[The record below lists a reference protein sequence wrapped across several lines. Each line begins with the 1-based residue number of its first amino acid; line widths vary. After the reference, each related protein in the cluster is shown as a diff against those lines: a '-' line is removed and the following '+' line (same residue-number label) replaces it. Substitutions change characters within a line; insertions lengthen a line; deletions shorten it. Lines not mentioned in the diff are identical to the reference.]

1 MVLLRAMDEQERQRV
16 FAIAGPSGSGKDSI
30 IQELAKR
37 YSKVE
42 IAVKFITRPMRP
54 GEIEGESYYFITNE
68 EFKEKLAAGEIPEYY
83 YRDKTDTYYGC
94 NKADIDERLSRGK
107 IVAAQLQIIGAKY
120 LKEHYNATTIFIM
133 PTLTSDFEARIRA
146 RSPMT
151 DEEWKE
157 REEFTKREIESEAPW
172 YDYRI
177 VNEDGMLDET
187 VTKVAEILQKEGFV
201 LE

>member
-1 MVLLRAMDEQERQRV
+1 MNEQERKRV
-16 FAIAGPSGSGKDSI
+16 FVIAGPSGSGKDSI
-30 IQELAKR
+30 IQALIKKYPNIELAVNYVTRAKR
-37 YSKVE
+37 
-42 IAVKFITRPMRP
+42 T
-54 GEIEGESYYFITNE
+54 GEEEGRQYYFITND
-68 EFKEKLAAGEIPEYY
+68 EFKAKLAQGEIPEHY
-83 YRDKTDTYYGC
+83 YRSAIDAYYGC
-94 NKADIDERLSRGK
+94 NVSDIDRRIARGK

-172 YDYRI
+172 YDYKI